1 MISLGFD
8 YTLTKTTT
16 GTDLIFCRRAL
27 WFDAISFAMNCLRVT
42 IFPIFR
48 CREIC
53 FLLLTSVF
61 IIQVGTISTALG
73 DTQTHIKVFTT
84 TDLPFVEH
92 GEEEGQDRGINLQ
105 VYHLDGIQL
114 AEAELSKNLTADPA
128 LSKQILLQRIQD
140 MDEQTSARMQRSAT
154 GIAKAMQYGVD
165 RYPVIV
171 FDGEAVIYGITDLET
186 ALEQYQLWRAG
197 NKP

>member
-16 GTDLIFCRRAL
+16 GTDLISCRWMHWL
-27 WFDAISFAMNCLRVT
+27 DAISFAMNCLRVT
-42 IFPIFR
+42 ISPIFR

-73 DTQTHIKVFTT
+73 DTQTHIEAFTIT
-84 TDLPFVEH
+84 GLPFIDH
-92 GEEEGQDRGINLQ
+92 GEEEGEDRGINLQ
-105 VYHLDGIQL
+105 IYHLDGIQL

-128 LSKQILLQRIQD
+128 LSKQMILQRIQD
-140 MDEQTSARMQRSAT
+140 MDEKTSARMQRSAT
-154 GIAKAMQYGVD
+154 GIVRALQYGVS
-165 RYPVIV
+165 RYPAIV
-171 FDGEAVIYGITDLET
+171 FDSEVVIYGVTDLET
-186 ALEQYQLWRAG
+186 AFEQYQSWRAG